1 MLKAISGIAVIG
13 AASLFAATL
22 ISSQHSEMTS
32 AEPIS
37 SLWASQRVVHSAA
50 GRIVC
55 ASVPQ
60 GQEVRGLIM
69 DLPLYDTAKRISFDG
84 NGAHVIYTTKA
95 TPESVASFYSQNLSQ
110 HCWQQNDDGLT
121 FLKNGSA
128 VRIALMQSPE
138 SKKTYVTY
146 MLGGAVLGEST
157 MNAAQ
162 DGSMP
167 PPPSDTS
174 GGVPPPPPP
183 SGDQGMYNQPSGG
196 YQPPPSGTPPPSGD
210 QGMYNQPSG
219 GYPQPTGQYQPNPM
233 PPAGDQGMYNQPSG
247 GQYQPGP
254 MNTGGS
260 GGSGYGE
267 PQATTCRVNGV
278 DMPGPCSNY
287 NQSQGGGMGGPGGN
301 GGNTQWGGGQGFGP
315 GNQGGFGPG
324 DQGGQFGQGEQGGPG
339 GPSEEQMK
347 QMDEMRF
354 KQMKQGMGQ
363 FAKGVKMMKTSVN
376 KIKTKLQKCGVGLPE
391 ELSNALSA
399 ADGMVTKIQEAETAD
414 ALEEVIADIEDV
426 GSVMQE
432 WGPKLGDLT
441 RICGMVKQA
450 EKDLKSV
457 NSSVT
462 RLEKQVKAN
471 KKMDLTELLGQ
482 YKQEVTLLSTALSDA
497 KALTATDPEGA
508 LEKIEDDFYGQMD
521 NVKNARTSV
530 EMALNVSKGLAAAK
544 QELRAFEQQIKKF
557 KSKKI
562 DTTAA
567 DELLTA
573 LKAQVEGLK
582 QLIAS
587 KDYTADDLVDKVE
600 EVLSTKEQLSDT
612 LDQLRGGAEYMP
624 KVNADKGVNYNFQL
638 PQGFEKQEAIEEGGG
653 GQGFMGGGGFNP

>member
-1 MLKAISGIAVIG
+1 MLKAISGIAVVG
-13 AASLFAATL
+13 AASLFAASL
-22 ISSQHSEMTS
+22 ISSQYSEMTS

-37 SLWASQRVVHSAA
+37 SLWASQRVAHSAE

-60 GQEVRGLIM
+60 GQEVRGLITNV
-69 DLPLYDTAKRISFDG
+69 PLYDTAKRISFDG
-84 NGAHVIYTTKA
+84 NGAHVIYTMKA

-110 HCWQQNDDGLT
+110 HCWRQSDDGLT
-121 FLKNGSA
+121 FTKNGSA

-146 MLGGAVLGEST
+146 ILGGAVLGEST
-157 MNAAQ
+157 VNAAQ

-167 PPPSDTS
+167 PPPSGSS
-174 GGVPPPPPP
+174 GGVPPPP

-196 YQPPPSGTPPPSGD
+196 YQPP
-210 QGMYNQPSG
+210 
-219 GYPQPTGQYQPNPM
+219 
-233 PPAGDQGMYNQPSG
+233 SG

-254 MNTGGS
+254 MGTGGS
-260 GGSGYGE
+260 GGAGYNE
-267 PQATTCRVNGV
+267 PQTTTCRVNGV

-315 GNQGGFGPG
+315 GNQGGFGQG
-324 DQGGQFGQGEQGGPG
+324 DQGGQFGQGEQGGP
-339 GPSEEQMK
+339 SEEQMK
-347 QMDEMRF
+347 KMDEMRF

-363 FAKGVKMMKTSVN
+363 FAKGVKMMKTSVA

-399 ADGMVTKIQEAETAD
+399 ADGMVTKIQAAETAD
-414 ALEEVIADIEDV
+414 ALEEVITDIEDV

-432 WGPKLGDLT
+432 WGPKLGNLT

-450 EKDLKSV
+450 EKDIKTAERDA
-457 NSSVT
+457 T
-462 RLEKQVKAN
+462 RIEKQVKAN
-471 KKMDLTELLGQ
+471 KKVDLTEFLNQ
-482 YKQEVTLLSTALSDA
+482 YKQEVSLLGTALKDA
-497 KALTATDPEGA
+497 KALTTTDPEAA

-530 EMALNVSKGLAAAK
+530 EMALNVSKGLTSAK
-544 QELRAFEQQIKKF
+544 QEIKTFEQQIKKF

-562 DTTAA
+562 DTSGAE
-567 DELLTA
+567 ELLTA
-573 LKAQVEGLK
+573 LKAQIEELK
-582 QLIAS
+582 QLVAS
-587 KDYTADDLVDKVE
+587 KNFTADDLIDKVE
-600 EVLSTKEQLSDT
+600 SVFATKEQISDT

-624 KVNADKGVNYNFQL
+624 TVRADKGVNYNFQL
-638 PQGFEKQEAIEEGGG
+638 PQGFEKQEVMDGENG
-653 GQGFMGGGGFNP
+653 GQGFMGGGGFNPQGQGMFQGQTVPPTGAGQPATLPAQ